1 MLIPLLKNPSR
12 LESFEGLFLPHLD
25 AAYNLVRWLTHR
37 DQDGDDLVQEA
48 YLRAWKAFDGFR
60 GNDARPWLLKIVRNT
75 CYTWL
80 RGNRVNEWS
89 TFDEEMHSAPGPASN
104 PETILVRRTDCE
116 LVQDALQG
124 LPPRLRE
131 VIVLREF
138 EALSYK
144 EIAVISGIPL
154 GTVMSRLARARL
166 RMQHTLAGSM
176 ERPVARVEYR
186 G

>member
-1 MLIPLLKNPSR
+1 MSMPVLKESTK
-12 LESFEGLFLPHLD
+12 LESFEVLFLPHLD
-25 AAYNLVRWLTHR
+25 AAYNLARWLTRH
-37 DQDGDDLVQEA
+37 DQEGDDLVQEA
-48 YLRAWKAFDGFR
+48 YLRAWRAFDGFR

-80 RGNRVNEWS
+80 RGNRLTEWA
-89 TFDEEMHSAPGPASN
+89 TFDEEAHSAPGPASN
-104 PETILVRRTDCE
+104 PEALLTRSADCE
-116 LVQDALQG
+116 LVQHALQD
-124 LPPRLRE
+124 LSPPLRE

-144 EIAVISGIPL
+144 EIAAISGIPL

-166 RMQHTLAGSM
+166 RMQQTLAGGM
-176 ERPVARVEYR
+176 ERPVVRVQYR